1 MATQDELRDADLI
14 VAAPDAVIRGLSPT
28 RSFASDSTSRLD
40 PATLIS
46 KRSHH
51 RRNFTRNVNKVK
63 MVIHETGPSIYSND
77 LITKANDH
85 YEQCMYYHH
94 RYCAKLGVTD
104 DTWLENLRHDY
115 NTAHEEFATARR
127 PGHDTEQPA
136 PRATTRTRAQV
147 RPGSVESTRQPEF
160 APLDVPVS
168 TSRPGVVES
177 TRQPESASRG
187 VPTSTSHHS
196 REEDVSRTEVVV
208 DPVSDSHHQ
217 AEGSRPSSLASSRS
231 SVAASIS
238 SSHRSRSSTLS
249 ALTRERLAAE
259 LDLELARKRREEEK
273 NENDLL
279 DELARKLREEKIRI
293 GAKRKERKIEEEIAR
308 LRMNEKLS
316 KRSVRSPSPTSLSSY
331 SEPDDDIHIPLP
343 KSKPRDKVLLPTGP
357 SDKSADSWID
367 DLEQKPTAL
376 PAAAP
381 MPWMFGGSAPFTCRT
396 PFDGDPRDWLLFASR
411 FRALVHD
418 VIPND
423 AQRLAILTEWVG
435 PSVFRRIS
443 PLLKA
448 PRGYTAVLAYLKKHY
463 GSSEQIARCQIHD
476 LLSLPFV
483 KPGDRQALES
493 FSDQLHGA
501 VVVLEQGGL
510 EHDLKSAANLD
521 QAVQKLPPVFRHRWA
536 RYARKRLPK
545 GVDLS
550 DLDRFME
557 EERMA
562 RSAFELAPKVDV
574 REKRVTF
581 PKPAV
586 EKHPSSRP
594 AILKPPPVRP
604 PPTILATQVAK
615 DVDVECPGCGGAH
628 RLVSCPELQ
637 RKSPSERALVAKEKG
652 VCFNCLG
659 GKHRSADC
667 RSKPACESTG
677 CRARHHSL
685 LHGAERVFPEKST
698 PRQFPSS
705 AGGQECFQG
714 PQTLAIA
721 PRLTSDVL
729 LAVVPV
735 RLRAGCRTLDVF
747 ALLDTGSQATLLR
760 EDAANAL
767 GLTGRPRKIRFGTF
781 HGNDPVVETRLVGF
795 SVSSLEGDQ
804 NYKVSDAFVVPR
816 LNVGQRKIKD
826 VLASFDYLRDLNFP
840 ARDAGEVQILIGM
853 DVQDAHLNIEVRR
866 PPSGVR
872 GPNAVLTPFGWC
884 VVGRTYPLPAV
895 EDPSINFVKLGTIE
909 QLEECVERFWKT
921 QSLPVRDAPSTFMSS
936 SDRAAMDQLESTI
949 RHTGTRYE
957 VGLPVRP
964 HCPKLPDNKEF
975 ARRKFFALERRLLLH
990 NDLRQAVTAQ
1000 MKEVFCSGHAVKVTS
1015 TAPGSKVWFLPY
1027 HPVRHPT
1034 KPSKIRLVYDAA
1046 ARFKGT
1052 AINDILL
1059 KGPDLTTQLLAV
1071 LLRFRE
1077 RRIGVTADIAKMFY
1091 QVLVRESDC
1100 TMFRFLWREPG
1111 TEDPIQEFQMTVH
1124 IFGAVS
1130 SPTVCSFALQRL
1142 EKDAPEHLKEVA
1154 RRIRSSFYVDNLLS
1168 SFDEVDEGVSISQKL
1183 VELLKLGGFDLVQFL
1198 SSSRSLLDQL
1208 PSSSRLVPELDL
1220 DFDDLPTE
1228 RTLGYLWSCE
1238 RDEFVFRF
1246 KKTEEAFSK
1255 RSILS
1260 AISSIYDPL
1269 GLLAPVVLVAKIILQ
1284 DIWRLK
1290 GGWDEI
1296 LPADI
1301 LNRWGRFVEHL
1312 PMLELLNIP
1321 RSFLTSPQSAYR
1333 SFQLHAFSDASK
1345 DGFGVVIYL
1354 RAETSGEVEV
1364 SFVMAKVRVAPIHQL
1379 SIPKMELQGALLAVR
1394 LANYLL
1400 KELTLPISNVFFWVD
1415 AMTVVRWIHASHR
1428 RYNVFV
1434 ANRIAEILDSTTPS
1448 QWRHVPGALNP
1459 ADECSRGLC
1468 PSELDP
1474 NHRWYRGPEFL
1485 VLPPEQWPAQIPATE
1500 LIDHEDE
1507 SIGCFLIANPSGPV
1521 DDVVARADN
1530 LHRLIR
1536 IAAWIERFVR
1546 NIQILVHRRRAR
1558 ERSILDGNHEEAA
1571 TGQSE
1576 QLKTGRQQSADE
1588 LKSARRLLIRVSQRD
1603 SFPDDLSS
1611 LRKAKSVRPESRLL
1625 KLSVYLDDAGIIRV
1639 GGRLENAPIS
1649 AEARHPA
1656 VLEPKHPLTRLFI
1669 RWAHISVAHGR
1680 ADRTLAEVRA
1690 RYWVL
1695 KGREA
1700 TKSVITTCLYCS
1712 RMRAKPF
1719 QPMMAPLPAER
1730 VQPFSPP
1737 FTRIGVDYLGPFPI
1751 SIGRRTENR
1760 WIALFTCLS
1769 TRAIHLEITPSM
1781 DVDSFLMAFT
1791 RFVSRRGAPTDVFSD
1806 NGTNLTA
1813 GERELR
1819 EAVTRLNDVKIAD
1832 QLAQKEI
1839 RWHFSP
1845 PAAPHFGGVWERL
1858 VRSCKE
1864 ALRAI
1869 LGQQTVKE
1877 ETFATVVI
1885 EVEGLLNN
1893 RPLTDLGADPQE
1905 FEPLTPNHFLLG
1917 RPNPHLPADVIDPEI
1932 KCFRR
1937 RWFHAQQIVD
1947 QVWSRWLREYLPTLT
1962 TRNKWTRSQNNLEVN
1977 DMVLMV
1983 DPKSPRGHW
1992 PICRVARVL
2001 PGSDGVVRAAEIIT
2015 KSGKTFTRPV
2025 VRLCRLEA
2033 LSAA

>member
-1 MATQDELRDADLI
+1 MKFKRRTTQRQ
-14 VAAPDAVIRGLSPT
+14 LS
-28 RSFASDSTSRLD
+28 RA
-40 PATLIS
+40 ATL
-46 KRSHH
+46 
-51 RRNFTRNVNKVK
+51 
-63 MVIHETGPSIYSND
+63 
-77 LITKANDH
+77 
-85 YEQCMYYHH
+85 
-94 RYCAKLGVTD
+94 
-104 DTWLENLRHDY
+104 

-127 PGHDTEQPA
+127 PGHDTVQPA

-168 TSRPGVVES
+168 TSRPSVVES
-177 TRQPESASRG
+177 TRQPESASWG

-208 DPVSDSHHQ
+208 DPVSGSRHQ

-231 SVAASIS
+231 LVAASIS
-238 SSHRSRSSTLS
+238 SSHRSRSSSLS

-279 DELARKLREEKIRI
+279 NELARKLREEKIRI

-316 KRSVRSPSPTSLSSY
+316 KRSVRSPSPTSLSSF

-367 DLEQKPTAL
+367 DLGQKPTVL

-423 AQRLAILTEWVG
+423 AQRWPFEWVG
-435 PSVFRRIS
+435 SSVFRRIS

-476 LLSLPFV
+476 LVSLPFV

-501 VVVLEQGGL
+501 VVVLEQEGL
-510 EHDLKSAANLD
+510 EHDLKRAANLD

-557 EERMA
+557 EVVEEERMA
-562 RSAFELAPKVDV
+562 RSAFELAPKIDL

-586 EKHPSSRP
+586 EKHPSSRS

-628 RLVSCPELQ
+628 RLVSFPELQ

-652 VCFNCLG
+652 VYFNCLG

-705 AGGQECFQG
+705 VGGQECFQG

-767 GLTGRPRKIRFGTF
+767 GLTGQPRKIRFGTF
-781 HGNDPVVETRLVGF
+781 HGKDPVVETRLVGF
-795 SVSSLEGDQ
+795 SVSLLEGDQ
-804 NYKVSDAFVVPR
+804 SYKVSDAFVVPR

-826 VLASFDYLRDLNFP
+826 VLASFDYLCDLNFP

-866 PPSGVR
+866 PPTGVR

-884 VVGRTYPLPAV
+884 VVGRTHPLPAV

-921 QSLPVRDAPSTFMSS
+921 QSLPVREAPSTFMSS

-949 RHTGTRYE
+949 RHTGRRYE

-964 HCPKLPDNKEF
+964 HCPKLPDNKEL
-975 ARRKFFALERRLLLH
+975 ARRKFLALERRLLLH

-1034 KPSKIRLVYDAA
+1034 KPSKIRIVYDAA

-1071 LLRFRE
+1071 LLRFH
-1077 RRIGVTADIAKMFY
+1077 
-1091 QVLVRESDC
+1091 C
-1100 TMFRFLWREPG
+1100 TRFRFLWREPG
-1111 TEDPIQEFQMTVH
+1111 TEDPIQEFKMTVH

-1130 SPTVCSFALQRL
+1130 SPIVCSFALQRL

-1154 RRIRSSFYVDNLLS
+1154 SRIRSSFYVDNLLS

-1198 SSSRSLLDQL
+1198 SSSRSFLDQL

-1228 RTLGYLWSCE
+1228 RTLGYLWS
-1238 RDEFVFRF
+1238 
-1246 KKTEEAFSK
+1246 S
-1255 RSILS
+1255 
-1260 AISSIYDPL
+1260 
-1269 GLLAPVVLVAKIILQ
+1269 PVVLVAKIILQ

-1312 PMLELLNIP
+1312 LMLELLNIP
-1321 RSFLTSPQSAYR
+1321 RN
-1333 SFQLHAFSDASK
+1333 
-1345 DGFGVVIYL
+1345 GFGVVIYL

-1364 SFVMAKVRVAPIHQL
+1364 SFVMAKVRVAPIHQF

-1400 KELTLPISNVFFWVD
+1400 EEMTLPLSNVFFWVD

-1434 ANRIAEILDSTTPS
+1434 ANRIAEILDSMTPS
-1448 QWRHVPGALNP
+1448 QWRHVPGVLNP

-1474 NHRWYRGPEFL
+1474 NHR
-1485 VLPPEQWPAQIPATE
+1485 
-1500 LIDHEDE
+1500 
-1507 SIGCFLIANPSGPV
+1507 CGPV

-1588 LKSARRLLIRVSQRD
+1588 LKSARRLLIRVSQRN

-1625 KLSVYLDDAGIIRV
+1625 KLTVYLDDAGIIRV

-1656 VLEPKHPLTRLFI
+1656 VLEPKHPLTRLLI

-1690 RYWVL
+1690 SYWVL
-1695 KGREA
+1695 KGRKA
-1700 TKSVITTCLYCS
+1700 TKSVTTTCLYCS

-1751 SIGRRTENR
+1751 SIGRRTEN
-1760 WIALFTCLS
+1760 
-1769 TRAIHLEITPSM
+1769 
-1781 DVDSFLMAFT
+1781 
-1791 RFVSRRGAPTDVFSD
+1791 SRRGAPTDVFSD
-1806 NGTNLTA
+1806 NDTNLTA

-1819 EAVTRLNDVKIAD
+1819 ETVTRLNDVKIAD

-2001 PGSDGVVRAAEIIT
+2001 PGSDGVVRVAEIIT
-2015 KSGKTFTRPV
+2015 KSGRT
-2025 VRLCRLEA
+2025 
-2033 LSAA
+2033 

>member
-1 MATQDELRDADLI
+1 MATQDELRNADLI

-51 RRNFTRNVNKVK
+51 RRNFTRNVNKVT
-63 MVIHETGPSIYSND
+63 MVIHETGPSIYTND

-104 DTWLENLRHDY
+104 DTWMENLRHDY

-136 PRATTRTRAQV
+136 PRATTHTRAQV
-147 RPGSVESTRQPEF
+147 HPGS
-160 APLDVPVS
+160 
-168 TSRPGVVES
+168 VES

-187 VPTSTSHHS
+187 VPTNTSHHS
-196 REEDVSRTEVVV
+196 RGEDVSRTEVVV
-208 DPVSDSHHQ
+208 DPVSGSRHK
-217 AEGSRPSSLASSRS
+217 AEGNRPSSLASSRS

-249 ALTRERLAAE
+249 SLTRERLAAE

-316 KRSVRSPSPTSLSSY
+316 KGSVRSPSPTSLSSF
-331 SEPDDDIHIPLP
+331 SEPDDDIHMPLP
-343 KSKPRDKVLLPTGP
+343 KSKPR
-357 SDKSADSWID
+357 DKSADSWID
-367 DLEQKPTAL
+367 DLGQNPTAL
-376 PAAAP
+376 HAAAP

-557 EERMA
+557 EIVEEERMA
-562 RSAFELAPKVDV
+562 RSAFELAPKIDL

-581 PKPAV
+581 SKPAF
-586 EKHPSSRP
+586 ERHPSSRP

-685 LHGAERVFPEKST
+685 LHGAERVFREKST

-705 AGGQECFQG
+705 VGGQECFQG

-781 HGNDPVVETRLVGF
+781 HGKDPVVETRLVGF

-804 NYKVSDAFVVPR
+804 SYKVSDAFVVPR

-840 ARDAGEVQILIGM
+840 ARDAGEVQVLIGM

-866 PPSGVR
+866 PPTGVR

-895 EDPSINFVKLGTIE
+895 EDLSINFVKLGTIE

-921 QSLPVRDAPSTFMSS
+921 QSLPVREAPGTFMSS
-936 SDRAAMDQLESTI
+936 LDRAAMDQLESTI

-1000 MKEVFCSGHAVKVTS
+1000 MKE
-1015 TAPGSKVWFLPY
+1015 
-1027 HPVRHPT
+1027 
-1034 KPSKIRLVYDAA
+1034 
-1046 ARFKGT
+1046 
-1052 AINDILL
+1052 
-1059 KGPDLTTQLLAV
+1059 
-1071 LLRFRE
+1071 
-1077 RRIGVTADIAKMFY
+1077 
-1091 QVLVRESDC
+1091 
-1100 TMFRFLWREPG
+1100 
-1111 TEDPIQEFQMTVH
+1111 
-1124 IFGAVS
+1124 
-1130 SPTVCSFALQRL
+1130 
-1142 EKDAPEHLKEVA
+1142 
-1154 RRIRSSFYVDNLLS
+1154 
-1168 SFDEVDEGVSISQKL
+1168 KL

-1246 KKTEEAFSK
+1246 EKTEEAVSK

-1321 RSFLTSPQSAYR
+1321 RSFLTKPQSAYR

-1345 DGFGVVIYL
+1345 DGFGVVVYL
-1354 RAETSGEVEV
+1354 RAETSGE
-1364 SFVMAKVRVAPIHQL
+1364 L

-1415 AMTVVRWIHASHR
+1415 AMTIVRWIHASHR

-1434 ANRIAEILDSTTPS
+1434 ANRIAEILDATTPP
-1448 QWRHVPGALNP
+1448 QWRRVPGALNP

-1474 NHRWYRGPEFL
+1474 NHRWYRGPDFL
-1485 VLPPEQWPAQIPATE
+1485 VLPPEQWPAQIPAAE

-1571 TGQSE
+1571 TGHSE

-1588 LKSARRLLIRVSQRD
+1588 LKSARLLLIRVSQRD

-1625 KLSVYLDDAGIIRV
+1625 KLAVYLDGAGIIRV

-1690 RYWVL
+1690 RYWDA
-1695 KGREA
+1695 KRQ
-1700 TKSVITTCLYCS
+1700 S
-1712 RMRAKPF
+1712 RSSRLACIV
-1719 QPMMAPLPAER
+1719 PA
-1730 VQPFSPP
+1730 
-1737 FTRIGVDYLGPFPI
+1737 
-1751 SIGRRTENR
+1751 
-1760 WIALFTCLS
+1760 
-1769 TRAIHLEITPSM
+1769 
-1781 DVDSFLMAFT
+1781 
-1791 RFVSRRGAPTDVFSD
+1791 
-1806 NGTNLTA
+1806 
-1813 GERELR
+1813 
-1819 EAVTRLNDVKIAD
+1819 
-1832 QLAQKEI
+1832 
-1839 RWHFSP
+1839 
-1845 PAAPHFGGVWERL
+1845 
-1858 VRSCKE
+1858 
-1864 ALRAI
+1864 
-1869 LGQQTVKE
+1869 
-1877 ETFATVVI
+1877 
-1885 EVEGLLNN
+1885 
-1893 RPLTDLGADPQE
+1893 
-1905 FEPLTPNHFLLG
+1905 
-1917 RPNPHLPADVIDPEI
+1917 
-1932 KCFRR
+1932 
-1937 RWFHAQQIVD
+1937 
-1947 QVWSRWLREYLPTLT
+1947 
-1962 TRNKWTRSQNNLEVN
+1962 
-1977 DMVLMV
+1977 
-1983 DPKSPRGHW
+1983 
-1992 PICRVARVL
+1992 
-2001 PGSDGVVRAAEIIT
+2001 
-2015 KSGKTFTRPV
+2015 
-2025 VRLCRLEA
+2025 
-2033 LSAA
+2033 

>member
-1 MATQDELRDADLI
+1 MTISIFRCRRVSLATKCCF
-14 VAAPDAVIRGLSPT
+14 PPG
-28 RSFASDSTSRLD
+28 
-40 PATLIS
+40 
-46 KRSHH
+46 
-51 RRNFTRNVNKVK
+51 
-63 MVIHETGPSIYSND
+63 
-77 LITKANDH
+77 
-85 YEQCMYYHH
+85 
-94 RYCAKLGVTD
+94 
-104 DTWLENLRHDY
+104 
-115 NTAHEEFATARR
+115 R
-127 PGHDTEQPA
+127 P
-136 PRATTRTRAQV
+136 TRAQIA
-147 RPGSVESTRQPEF
+147 GSTIWNET
-160 APLDVPVS
+160 D
-168 TSRPGVVES
+168 G
-177 TRQPESASRG
+177 
-187 VPTSTSHHS
+187 
-196 REEDVSRTEVVV
+196 
-208 DPVSDSHHQ
+208 
-217 AEGSRPSSLASSRS
+217 
-231 SVAASIS
+231 
-238 SSHRSRSSTLS
+238 
-249 ALTRERLAAE
+249 LT
-259 LDLELARKRREEEK
+259 
-273 NENDLL
+273 
-279 DELARKLREEKIRI
+279 
-293 GAKRKERKIEEEIAR
+293 
-308 LRMNEKLS
+308 
-316 KRSVRSPSPTSLSSY
+316 
-331 SEPDDDIHIPLP
+331 
-343 KSKPRDKVLLPTGP
+343 
-357 SDKSADSWID
+357 
-367 DLEQKPTAL
+367 
-376 PAAAP
+376 AAAP

-483 KPGDRQALES
+483 KPGDRQALEN

-557 EERMA
+557 EVVEEERMA
-562 RSAFELAPKVDV
+562 RSAFELAPKIDL

-604 PPTILATQVAK
+604 PPTILAT
-615 DVDVECPGCGGAH
+615 
-628 RLVSCPELQ
+628 Q

-685 LHGAERVFPEKST
+685 LHGAGEFFLRKAHLVSSRLPSEAKNVFRTSNT
-698 PRQFPSS
+698 RHCS
-705 AGGQECFQG
+705 
-714 PQTLAIA
+714 
-721 PRLTSDVL
+721 RLTSDVL

-781 HGNDPVVETRLVGF
+781 HGKDPVVETRLVGF

-804 NYKVSDAFVVPR
+804 SYKVSDAFVVPR

-884 VVGRTYPLPAV
+884 VVGRTYPLSAV

-921 QSLPVRDAPSTFMSS
+921 QSLPVREAPSTFMSS

-1077 RRIGVTADIAKMFY
+1077 RRIGIARCFVFVARAWNRRSY
-1091 QVLVRESDC
+1091 PGIPDDGAH
-1100 TMFRFLWREPG
+1100 FRCCLIANG
-1111 TEDPIQEFQMTVH
+1111 
-1124 IFGAVS
+1124 
-1130 SPTVCSFALQRL
+1130 LQLCPSAPR
-1142 EKDAPEHLKEVA
+1142 KDAPEHLKEVA

-1228 RTLGYLWSCE
+1228 RTLG
-1238 RDEFVFRF
+1238 
-1246 KKTEEAFSK
+1246 
-1255 RSILS
+1255 
-1260 AISSIYDPL
+1260 IYDPL

-1546 NIQILVHRRRAR
+1546 NIQILVHRRCAR

-1669 RWAHISVAHGR
+1669 RWAHISVARGR

-1832 QLAQKEI
+1832 QLARKEI

-1932 KCFRR
+1932 KCLRR

-1992 PICRVARVL
+1992 PICRVAKVL
-2001 PGSDGVVRAAEIIT
+2001 PGSDGVVRAAEIVT
-2015 KSGKTFTRPV
+2015 KSGKTYTRPV